1 MARGISFIIT
11 GSAGPLRKAI
21 KEASDSLAG
30 MSKGATL
37 AFGTAATATTLF
49 ARQAIQAA
57 ADDQKQQA
65 LLARQLQVSAGAT
78 KAQAAA
84 VEEYIDATQRS
95 VAVSDTELR
104 TSLQSLVV
112 ATGDLTKSQDLLNVA
127 IDTAAA
133 TGISTSRAAEALS
146 RGYAGNTRA
155 LATLSPELKKAIKD
169 GASFSDVLGILRN
182 NFQGAGK
189 EAAGTMAGQLAILGN
204 TIDEA
209 KESIGAA
216 LLPTLQQLLPELVNL
231 ANWVGQNSALLGTA
245 AVVIGT
251 FAAGMV
257 IAKGA
262 LVAWRAI
269 GVATTAVNA
278 ALATSFSAVQIAT
291 GIGLVTALAA
301 IPVYLKMKSTFDG
314 LTKSTNNYT
323 GALGGAIVNQKQL
336 NEYMGPVPS
345 RNLAEFQKHYA
356 NYATT
361 VANAGK
367 NTGSTASK
375 LKDFRDKIS
384 SAKDAIRSYVDG
396 IRDAITGTVSL
407 GNAFSEA
414 QSSQADATD
423 QLNAALADRKQA
435 YEELNQAKATN
446 DVEAYNSALGRVA
459 ATEKAVTDAQ
469 AVKPKTYM
477 EVFQAQITAA
487 KEFATNLKALIG
499 AGLGGAGLQQI
510 LSLGPVA
517 GNAVAKD
524 LLAGVG
530 GYTVGSLNADLAS
543 IAAAGTSVGMS
554 IPGVAGALGA
564 KVGGTENKYYI
575 EVKAGVGDKV
585 EVAKQVVEVLQAY
598 EKRLG
603 GIPIKVKG

>member
-37 AFGTAATATTLF
+37 AFGAAATATTLF

-127 IDTAAA
+127 MDTAAA
-133 TGISTSRAAEALS
+133 TGNSTSRVAEALS

-155 LATLSPELKKAIKD
+155 LASLSPELKKAIKD

-216 LLPTLQQLLPELVNL
+216 LLPTLQQLLPQLVNL

-291 GIGLVTALAA
+291 GVGLVTALAA

-435 YEELNQAKATN
+435 YEELNQAKVTN
-446 DVEAYNSALGRVA
+446 DVEAYNSALARVA

>member
-37 AFGTAATATTLF
+37 AFGAAATATTLF

-104 TSLQSLVV
+104 ASLQSLVV

-133 TGISTSRAAEALS
+133 TGVSTSRAAEALS

-155 LATLSPELKKAIKD
+155 LAQLSPELKKAIKD

-182 NFQGAGK
+182 NFQGAG
-189 EAAGTMAGQLAILGN
+189 AAASQTMAGQLAILGN

-216 LLPTLQQLLPELVNL
+216 LLPTLQALLPQLVNL
-231 ANWVGQNSALLGTA
+231 ANWVGQNSALLSTA
-245 AVVIGT
+245 AVVIGA

-269 GVATTAVNA
+269 GVATTAINA

-291 GIGLVTALAA
+291 GVGLVTALAA

-323 GALGGAIVNQKQL
+323 EALDGAIVNQKQL

-367 NTGSTASK
+367 NTGSTTSK

-435 YEELNQAKATN
+435 YEELNQAQATN

-499 AGLGGAGLQQI
+499 AGLKGAGLQQI

-585 EVAKQVVEVLQAY
+585 EIAKQVVEVLQAY

-603 GIPIKVKG
+603 GIPIKVK